1 MSFRATKY
9 NGLLVIGDPHLE
21 GRVPGF
27 RKDDYPQTILKKLRW
42 CLNRA
47 KKDKLLPV
55 ILGDLFQLPRDNPNW
70 LLVELLEMFDC
81 EIIGIYGNHDVHENQ
96 IDENDSLS
104 VLAGAGRLKLLDEH
118 QNFQGNFNGR
128 DVFIGGTPWGQH
140 LPDSVEMS
148 VGSIKRKK
156 DSSNQATLGFSNP
169 DLGADDPLVIWL
181 CHHDL
186 IVPGYEQA
194 GKIKISDQLGIDI
207 LINGHIHRR
216 LDEVIAGKTKIITP
230 GNISRR
236 KRSDV
241 TREHVPSV
249 LKIVIDPAI
258 SPTGWSMEY
267 LTVPHRPYE
276 EVFHEAIVDETADRE
291 SQGRFVTGLAELQAR
306 ATETGAGLTEFLDK
320 NLHQFEADVAA
331 EIRLLADDV
340 LVDI

>member
-9 NGLLVIGDPHLE
+9 NGLLIIGDPHLE

-27 RKDDYPQTILKKLRW
+27 RKDDYPRTILQKLRW

-70 LLVELLEMFDC
+70 LLVELIEMFDC

-104 VLAGAGRLKLLDEH
+104 VLAGSGRIQLLDENR
-118 QNFQGNFNGR
+118 QYRGNFNGR
-128 DVFIGGTPWGQH
+128 NVLIGGTPWGQL
-140 LPDSVEMS
+140 LPDE
-148 VGSIKRKK
+148 IHTPPTANTKQP
-156 DSSNQATLGFSNP
+156 SSQATLGFDRPN
-169 DLGADDPLVIWL
+169 DDPLVIWL

-186 IVPGYEQA
+186 IVPGYEQS

-216 LDEVIAGKTKIITP
+216 LEDVIAGKTRVITP

-236 KRSDV
+236 KRSDA

-249 LKIVIDPAI
+249 LKLSIGTSLE
-258 SPTGWSMEY
+258 SPGWTAEY

-276 EVFHEAIVDETADRE
+276 EVFHEAIIDQSAPTE
-291 SQGRFVTGLAELQAR
+291 SRGQFVTGLAELQAR
-306 ATETGAGLTEFLDK
+306 ATETGAGLSEFLEK
-320 NLHQFEADVAA
+320 NLHQFEDDVAE
-331 EIRLLADDV
+331 EIRVLAEEV
-340 LVDI
+340 LGNT

>member
-1 MSFRATKY
+1 MSFRSTKY
-9 NGLLVIGDPHLE
+9 NGILVIGDPHLE

-27 RKDDYPQTILKKLRW
+27 RKDDYPQTILQKLRW

-104 VLAGAGRLKLLDEH
+104 VLAGAGRITLLDES
-118 QNFQGNFNGR
+118 QQFRGNFNGR
-128 DVFIGGTPWGQH
+128 DVLIGGTPWGQL
-140 LPDSVEMS
+140 LPDSVHKPAGLKTKM
-148 VGSIKRKK
+148 R
-156 DSSNQATLGFSNP
+156 SNQATLGFSNS
-169 DLGADDPLVIWL
+169 DLESDDPLVIWL

-194 GKIKISDQLGIDI
+194 GKIKISDRLGIDI

-216 LDEVIAGKTKIITP
+216 LEEVVAGKTKIITP

-249 LKIVIDPAI
+249 LKIVIDPAM
-258 SPTGWSMEY
+258 SSTGWSMEY

-276 EVFHEAIVDETADRE
+276 EVFHEAIVEESHNRET
-291 SQGRFVTGLAELQAR
+291 QGQFVTGLAELQAR
-306 ATETGAGLTEFLDK
+306 ATETGAGLTEFLEK
-320 NLHQFEADVAA
+320 NLHQFDVEIAT
-331 EIRLLADDV
+331 EIRSLADDV
-340 LVDI
+340 LANI